1 MMRLHVVSS
10 ASHAHPPAHTHTPRT
25 HSPPTHPTA
34 PTHPVAH
41 ARTHT
46 PASAQEAPNAKKRRY
61 SPTSASKEEADHL
74 YPHPARHACVGA
86 AAPSARRRG
95 PLAYGANGSGIVGDQ
110 SLRVELIAKP
120 ALGRS
125 SSARAAHAPAAGV
138 ESQPAA
144 AAAELEASQ
153 CMRAVALTLCKLS
166 EAFGEWAGRS
176 DASSSA
182 NAAKCVG
189 EAVGIAEEP
198 PRAPAAAV
206 AEVAVVA
213 TVGGAAG
220 ERPCAV
226 VTDETAV
233 PPTNIAA
240 AGLGSSLDAVG
251 KAHVAD
257 TPPYGGGAAQ
267 VVCWAP
273 FCSVVDTLHAVRA
286 RHVAHVV
293 CHAMPYVSYHAAGCR
308 KGVLCIVPYT
318 VAAVPRRT
326 QIARRCGRG

>member
-1 MMRLHVVSS
+1 MILRLDERNGDVVRRLPT
-10 ASHAHPPAHTHTPRT
+10 PP
-25 HSPPTHPTA
+25 HSTRM
-34 PTHPVAH
+34 H
-41 ARTHT
+41 ARTHRR
-46 PASAQEAPNAKKRRY
+46 ARRKRRTPRSTGTPRR
-61 SPTSASKEEADHL
+61 SPTTSTPIQPATHASVLPRRAPAGAGRWRTAL
-74 YPHPARHACVGA
+74 TARASWAISRCASSRSQSPHWAAR
-86 AAPSARRRG
+86 PR
-95 PLAYGANGSGIVGDQ
+95 
-110 SLRVELIAKP
+110 
-120 ALGRS
+120 
-125 SSARAAHAPAAGV
+125 RAAHAPAAGV

-226 VTDETAV
+226 VTDENAV

-257 TPPYGGGAAQ
+257 TSPYGGGAAQ

-273 FCSVVDTLHAVRA
+273 FCSVVDTLHAV
-286 RHVAHVV
+286 
-293 CHAMPYVSYHAAGCR
+293 HAM
-308 KGVLCIVPYT
+308 
-318 VAAVPRRT
+318 
-326 QIARRCGRG
+326 

>member
-1 MMRLHVVSS
+1 M
-10 ASHAHPPAHTHTPRT
+10 
-25 HSPPTHPTA
+25 
-34 PTHPVAH
+34 
-41 ARTHT
+41 
-46 PASAQEAPNAKKRRY
+46 QEAPNAKKHRY
-61 SPTSASKEEADHL
+61 SKEEPDHL

-86 AAPSARRRG
+86 AAPSAHRRG

-144 AAAELEASQ
+144 AAVEQEDSQ

-166 EAFGEWAGRS
+166 EAFGECAGRS
-176 DASSSA
+176 GASSGA
-182 NAAKCVG
+182 NVANCVG
-189 EAVGIAEEP
+189 DAVGIAEQP

-213 TVGGAAG
+213 TAGGV
-220 ERPCAV
+220 AV
-226 VTDETAV
+226 VTDENTV

-240 AGLGSSLDAVG
+240 AGLGSLDAVG

-257 TPPYGGGAAQ
+257 TSPYGGGAAQ

-273 FCSVVDTLHAVRA
+273 FVASWIRCTL
-286 RHVAHVV
+286 
-293 CHAMPYVSYHAAGCR
+293 CWHAM
-308 KGVLCIVPYT
+308 
-318 VAAVPRRT
+318 
-326 QIARRCGRG
+326 